1 MITYI
6 RDILSVKNYNETNI
20 ITTNLHL
27 ASISNNTVI
36 LDQVTLD
43 CLAEEKNSIQF
54 LRELHL
60 ALRAI
65 ISVPCQQNKITSAAS
80 WLCPYKDL

>member
-20 ITTNLHL
+20 VTTDLHL

-43 CLAEEKNSIQF
+43 CLAEEKNSISKRITF
-54 LRELHL
+54 GPACNHIC
-60 ALRAI
+60 AL
-65 ISVPCQQNKITSAAS
+65 SA
-80 WLCPYKDL
+80 K

>member
-20 ITTNLHL
+20 VTTDLHL
-27 ASISNNTVI
+27 ASISNNT
-36 LDQVTLD
+36 VTLD

-60 ALRAI
+60 ALHAI